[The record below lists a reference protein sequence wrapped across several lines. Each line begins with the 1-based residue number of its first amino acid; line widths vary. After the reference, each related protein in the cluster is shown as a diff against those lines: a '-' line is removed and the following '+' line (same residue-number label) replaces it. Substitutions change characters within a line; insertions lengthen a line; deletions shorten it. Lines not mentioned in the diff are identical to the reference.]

1 MRHSRHDRLRLY
13 TRDAVLQQLPEE
25 VPAGSTHTLRATF
38 TRSPITQPVFGEQ
51 HQLLCPGLDVQ
62 LRIFDGDG
70 APARASWEVTER
82 TSQGA
87 SEHESAAVVLAGV
100 LDAAHEFL
108 RRNRTARLE
117 LHLPDRLLRI
127 FGPGDLGRLS
137 LVVAADPDRATA
149 NLRAAAVARWLDEV
163 KTVGHERQ
171 AALRAEAKASAK
183 QVPIPHRSE
192 ITYATDASVH
202 PWPSRY
208 GKARAAW
215 IREDG
220 RFFVSGPQATI
231 NVLAVELRA
240 ILAALTHAAIDER
253 LRVLTDN
260 LNSVELLTPS
270 KRQNAVDHPKVV
282 TTVLASIRERLDQF
296 EVRPL
301 IEHVRGHCG
310 HPLNEAADGLARNAR
325 MADSAELTFALDL
338 VFRACTDYADLR
350 RAASPDAAT
359 AAVPIVAKLPRARVQ
374 KRVEKALELLE
385 AAR

>member
-1 MRHSRHDRLRLY
+1 MRHSGHDRLRLY
-13 TRDAVLQQLPEE
+13 TRDAVLDQLPDE

-38 TRSPITQPVFGEQ
+38 TRSPITQPVFGER
-51 HQLLCPGLDVQ
+51 HQLLCSGLDVQ
-62 LRIFDGDG
+62 LRIFDFDG

-82 TSQGA
+82 TSQGP
-87 SEHESAAVVLAGV
+87 SEHETAAIVLAGV

-117 LHLPDRLLRI
+117 LHLPDRLLRV
-127 FGPGDLGRLS
+127 FGPGDVGRLS
-137 LVVAADPDRATA
+137 LHVAADPDPTTA
-149 NLRAAAVARWLDEV
+149 NIRAAAIARWLDEL
-163 KTVGHERQ
+163 KSAGLERQ
-171 AALRAEAKASAK
+171 ATLRAEAKTSAK
-183 QVPIPHRSE
+183 QVPIPHRTE

-240 ILAALTHAAIDER
+240 ILAALAHAGTGER
-253 LRVLTDN
+253 VRVLTDN
-260 LNSVELLTPS
+260 LNAVELLTPS
-270 KRQNAVDHPKVV
+270 RRQNTVEHPKVV
-282 TTVLASIRERLDQF
+282 TTVLAAIRERMALF
-296 EVRPL
+296 EVLPL

-325 MADSAELTFALDL
+325 MADTAELPFALDL
-338 VFRACTDYADLR
+338 VSRACTDYADLR
-350 RAASPDAAT
+350 RTASPEET
-359 AAVPIVAKLPRARVQ
+359 APVPVVARMPRARVQ
-374 KRVEKALELLE
+374 KRVEQALELLE
-385 AAR
+385 TAR